1 MNNTFLSVF
10 ISFCLMVLI
19 PEISS
24 AQKADLTLRLNKGAR
39 HVYTI
44 TQENQ
49 AVEDGK
55 PVEVEHK
62 IILKLDHQVLGQ
74 LPNGNYQ
81 VEVLFKRFSIVMK
94 LNSKVLRYDSD
105 TVDVSNPLY
114 KTLNF
119 LTDVKLK
126 YEVTPDGVVGK
137 LVGFEPIKKQIE
149 KDPRLGNLLLNVG
162 SERFILELYNYIP
175 KREVEAGEKWKS
187 SIVLPDI
194 NDLKCDVQ
202 YSLKEVAPKSIKINQ
217 DASFQISYDLP
228 DTPAGKMAKVT
239 QNGTQSGTLVIDS
252 KTNMR
257 VSSLVTQSVTLL
269 LVSKNDSQAEESVKK
284 LNIVVKTAFELTGK

>member
-1 MNNTFLSVF
+1 M
-10 ISFCLMVLI
+10 M
-19 PEISS
+19 
-24 AQKADLTLRLNKGAR
+24 
-39 HVYTI
+39 
-44 TQENQ
+44 
-49 AVEDGK
+49 
-55 PVEVEHK
+55 EVGHK
-62 IILKLDHQVLGQ
+62 IALKIDHQVVGQ
-74 LPNGNYQ
+74 LPNGNYR
-81 VEVLFKRFSIVMK
+81 VEVFFKRFSIEMK